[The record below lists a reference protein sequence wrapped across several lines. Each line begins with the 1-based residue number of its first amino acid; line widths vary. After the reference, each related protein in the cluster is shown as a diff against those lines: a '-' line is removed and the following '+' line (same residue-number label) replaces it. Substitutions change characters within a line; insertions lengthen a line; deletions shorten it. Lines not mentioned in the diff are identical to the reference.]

1 MDKKRKAAA
10 HYDISG
16 YLPFWDK
23 LEQEQKNALL
33 ACPLKLIQT
42 VKR

>member
-23 LEQEQKNALL
+23 LEQEQKTLFSPA
-33 ACPLKLIQT
+33 
-42 VKR
+42 R